1 MAVVDRSLWDIG
13 KNKPSGPYT
22 DTVHL
27 LNVLDYPILQGRKN
41 PICKSDELPPSVVR
55 PRNLTNLKE
64 VSTITQSIQSSIIQ
78 PLLN

>member
-1 MAVVDRSLWDIG
+1 MDVVDRSLWGIG
-13 KNKPSGPYT
+13 ENKPGGPYT

-55 PRNLTNLKE
+55 
-64 VSTITQSIQSSIIQ
+64 I
-78 PLLN
+78 